1 MVYVVQHEEYQ
12 HHAVIGIFESS
23 YDALVCATV
32 EEATTSIS
40 CRVFEMNVHPKTPGA
55 DNKHEIQAR
64 IPEQE
69 LPEEMRAKIEQKRQ
83 DEKAREAQSRAIRA
97 EQVLDSVRVFRE
109 FDKTTKTYDAFAE
122 LVSSSNDLKQQL
134 VNHVISLEEYRAR
147 VELVTKKAN
156 ELMEHVSRLWTDTNG
171 AFSFTHMD
179 QHVRTLMNECG
190 CSSLGLKSHMP
201 QMVWV

>member
-32 EEATTSIS
+32 EEALTPIS
-40 CRVFEMNVHPKTPGA
+40 CRVFEMNVQPKSPDA
-55 DNKHEIQAR
+55 DNKHEIQSR
-64 IPEQE
+64 IPEHE
-69 LPEEMRAKIEQKRQ
+69 LPEDIRAKIEQKRQ
-83 DEKAREAQSRAIRA
+83 DDRDRVAQSIAIRA
-97 EQVLDSVRVFRE
+97 EQVLESVRAFRE
-109 FDKTTKTYDAFAE
+109 IDKTKIYDDFAE

-134 VNHVISLEEYRAR
+134 VNHTISLEEYRAR

-156 ELMEHVSRLWTDTNG
+156 ELMEHVSRLWTEHNG
-171 AFSFTHMD
+171 AFSFTNMD
-179 QHVRTLMNECG
+179 QHVRTLMNSCG

-201 QMVWV
+201 RLVCI

>member
-1 MVYVVQHEEYQ
+1 MPSIRDEPKTAKKDQ
-12 HHAVIGIFESS
+12 
-23 YDALVCATV
+23 
-32 EEATTSIS
+32 EAT
-40 CRVFEMNVHPKTPGA
+40 
-55 DNKHEIQAR
+55 
-64 IPEQE
+64 
-69 LPEEMRAKIEQKRQ
+69 L
-83 DEKAREAQSRAIRA
+83 
-97 EQVLDSVRVFRE
+97 
-109 FDKTTKTYDAFAE
+109 DKTKFYDDCVE
-122 LVSSSNDLKQQL
+122 LVSSIDDLKQQL

-156 ELMEHVSRLWTDTNG
+156 ELLEHVSRLWTDTNG